1 MNETRAIITQLLQ
14 NIGSSKEVDQYLKQF
29 SAVESTKFA
38 VIKVRGDIVRDDL
51 EQLSSALTFLY
62 RVGLYPIV
70 VQGAGAQ
77 LDQALRDAGQD
88 IVMADGLRVVDQATL
103 RVARRT
109 LTAVNHQ
116 LADALEA
123 MGTRARAIP
132 AGVFEGEAVDVA
144 RYGYHGQ
151 VTGVDLDPIRAAIK
165 SGHLPILSSFAESP
179 SGQLLLV
186 HARTAALVLAHRIQ
200 PSKIVFLTPKGGLI
214 DGEGRLIRALNLAE
228 DYEWLIAQPWADAR
242 QRRRFEAIKALLDAL
257 PLQSSVALTT
267 PGLLPKELF
276 THRGSGTLI
285 RRGEKVLVFEGGLAG
300 VDVPRLKALV
310 EEVFGRPLVP
320 EYFDHKPFYRIYITE
335 SYRAT
340 AILTCEGEIP
350 YLDKFAVDEKAQG
363 EGLGASLWEKVVED
377 NPKLFWRS
385 RVDNRTINPWYFS
398 RADGSLRD
406 HQWVVFW
413 YGLDGFDE
421 VQQALALAFAMPASL
436 LAARAASPA

>member
-1 MNETRAIITQLLQ
+1 MNQTRAIITQLLQ

-38 VIKVRGDIVRDDL
+38 VIKVRGDIVRDALEDL
-51 EQLSSALTFLY
+51 STALTFLY

-70 VQGAGAQ
+70 IQGGGAQ
-77 LDQALRDAGQD
+77 LDLALREAGLP
-88 IVMADGLRVVDQATL
+88 VADDEGLRVVDAATL

-116 LADALEA
+116 LVDALEA

-132 AGVFEGEAVDVA
+132 AGVFLGEPADPE
-144 RYGYHGQ
+144 RLGFHGA
-151 VTGVDLDPIRAAIK
+151 VTGLDFEPVAAAIR
-165 SGHLPILSSFAESP
+165 SGHLPILSCFAESP

-186 HARTAALVLAHRIQ
+186 HARTAALALARRIQ
-200 PSKIVFLTPKGGLI
+200 PSKIIFLSPQGGLL
-214 DGEGRLIRALNLAE
+214 DGDRRLIRSLNLAE
-228 DYEWLIAQPWADAR
+228 DYDWLLAQPWADAR
-242 QRRRFEAIKALLDAL
+242 QRARFRDIKALLDDL
-257 PLQSSVALTT
+257 PLSSSMAITA

-300 VDVPRLKALV
+300 VDVPRLRALV

-320 EYFDHKPFYRIYITE
+320 DYFDKKPFYRIYITE

-340 AILTCEGEIP
+340 AILTREGDLP
-350 YLDKFAVDEKAQG
+350 YLDKFAVDERAQG
-363 EGLGASLWEKVVED
+363 EGLGGSLWEKVAED

-385 RVDNRTINPWYFS
+385 RIDNRTINPWYFS
-398 RADGSLRD
+398 RSEGSLRD
-406 HQWVVFW
+406 HQWIVFW
-413 YGLDGFDE
+413 YGLESFAE
-421 VQQALALAFAMPASL
+421 VQSALALAFAMPASL
-436 LAARAASPA
+436 APRAPAP